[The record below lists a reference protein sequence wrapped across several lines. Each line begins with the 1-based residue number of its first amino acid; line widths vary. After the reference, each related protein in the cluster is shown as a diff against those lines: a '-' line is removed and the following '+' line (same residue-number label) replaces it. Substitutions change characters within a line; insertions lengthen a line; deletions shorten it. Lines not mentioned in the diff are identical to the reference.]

1 MTDTDAVELLRAL
14 ADPVRWS
21 ILTRIAS
28 QAEVHQSEL
37 EHVADVSRSTISH
50 HVKILRSAGL
60 VQMRKHA
67 RHHIYRIDLERLTA
81 LIAHLGRHARES
93 ADRQRRMTTAPTP
106 ASAEIALDA
115 PTDSQADAAGDPSA
129 TTG

>member
-14 ADPVRWS
+14 ADPVRWR

-37 EHVADVSRSTISH
+37 ERVADVSRSTISH

-60 VQMRKHA
+60 VQMRKHG
-67 RHHIYRIDLERLTA
+67 RHHIYSIDLEQLTA
-81 LIAHLGRHARES
+81 LMAHLDRHAREP
-93 ADRQRRMTTAPTP
+93 AARQRQMTTTPKP
-106 ASAEIALDA
+106 ASAELARNA
-115 PTDSQADAAGDPSA
+115 PTDSRAEAAG
-129 TTG
+129 